1 MSQKVFGA
9 LATFALAIGLSV
21 PANAQSSIAGTV
33 TGQVTDSSGAA
44 VPGAAI
50 KLLDVATGAAFA
62 SISNDAGRYDFPT
75 VPPGKYD
82 ITFTKDGFTTY
93 NIKAQ
98 DVRVGVVLT
107 LNASL
112 KVGSTSTTVEVSASV
127 GAELQTMNATVGNTL
142 SQQSL
147 LVLPNLGRD
156 VTSMAVLQPGTTM
169 SGQAAGSPADL
180 NTYQL
185 DGANVTDDMGGNVNT
200 YQTNMNGLGGSQT
213 NGSPSGVIPTP
224 VESIEEFKVSISNQT
239 SDFNNSSGAQ
249 IQMTTKRG
257 TSQFH
262 GAGYM
267 FYFDN
272 AIGEAN
278 TWANNHTPLTYGSEK
293 FPDTPV
299 DFPKNHRSRFG
310 GALGGPL
317 LPKPYLGGKWFFF
330 ANYEGLRYPNAVIY
344 SKNVPSAALREG
356 VIQIPGTASN
366 GAYVPYNLTSQ
377 PIVC

>member
-1 MSQKVFGA
+1 MKLWGRSVPKGLGLLGP
-9 LATFALAIGLSV
+9 LAVFALVIGVSV

-44 VPGAAI
+44 VPGTAI
-50 KLLDVATGAAFA
+50 KLLDVATGAAFV
-62 SISNDAGRYDFPT
+62 SVSNDAGRYDFPT

-82 ITFTKDGFTTY
+82 ITFGKDGFTTY
-93 NIKAQ
+93 SIKAQ
-98 DVRVGVVLT
+98 NVQVGIVLT

-142 SQQSL
+142 SNTSL

-156 VTSMAVLQPGTTM
+156 ATSMAVLQPGTTLG
-169 SGQAAGSPADL
+169 GQAAGSPADL

-185 DGANVTDDMGGNVNT
+185 DGANITDDMGGNVTT
-200 YQTNMNGLGGSQT
+200 YQTNFNAIGGGQT

-224 VESIEEFKVSISNQT
+224 LESIEEFKVSVSNQT

-257 TSQFH
+257 TNQFH

-278 TWANNHTPLTYGSEK
+278 SWSNNHTPYTFGSTS

-310 GALGGPL
+310 GAIGGPL
-317 LPKPYLGGKWFFF
+317 LPRNLPG
-330 ANYEGLRYPNAVIY
+330 ANGSSSSTMKDCGIQM
-344 SKNVPSAALREG
+344 PSSTRRTCL
-356 VIQIPGTASN
+356 PPC
-366 GAYVPYNLTSQ
+366 GARA
-377 PIVC
+377 

>member
-1 MSQKVFGA
+1 M
-9 LATFALAIGLSV
+9 
-21 PANAQSSIAGTV
+21 
-33 TGQVTDSSGAA
+33 TDASGAA

-50 KLLDVATGAAFA
+50 KLVDTATGAAFV
-62 SISNDAGRYDFPT
+62 SVSNDAGRYNFPT

-82 ITFTKDGFTTY
+82 ITFSKEGFSTY
-93 NIKAQ
+93 DIKAQ
-98 DVRVGVVLT
+98 DVKIGIVLT

-112 KVGSTSTTVEVSASV
+112 KVGSTSTTVEVSATV

-142 SQQSL
+142 NNTSL
-147 LVLPNLGRD
+147 MVLPNLGRD
-156 VTSMAVLQPGTTM
+156 ATSMAVLQPGTTL

-185 DGANVTDDMGGNVNT
+185 DGANVTDDMGGNVTT
-200 YQTNMNGLGGSQT
+200 YQTNMNGLGGTQT
-213 NGSPSGVIPTP
+213 GGSPSGVIPTP

-249 IQMTTKRG
+249 VQMTTRRG
-257 TSQFH
+257 TNQFH

-278 TWANNHTPLTYGSEK
+278 SWKNNHTPFTYGSES

-317 LPKPYLGGKWFFF
+317 LPKEF
-330 ANYEGLRYPNAVIY
+330 A
-344 SKNVPSAALREG
+344 
-356 VIQIPGTASN
+356 
-366 GAYVPYNLTSQ
+366 
-377 PIVC
+377 